1 MSRIELAPAPA
12 QSYSTF
18 WDDVPVE
25 AGFDFPSTEVLDDAS
40 AEFDTATDLEP
51 PAPIASATR

>member
-1 MSRIELAPAPA
+1 MSRIELAPA

-25 AGFDFPSTEVLDDAS
+25 AGFDLPSTEDLDDATS
-40 AEFDTATDLEP
+40 EFDTATDLEP
-51 PAPIASATR
+51 PAPFASATR

>member
-1 MSRIELAPAPA
+1 MSRIELAPA

-25 AGFDFPSTEVLDDAS
+25 SGFDLPFTEELDDANS
-40 AEFDTATDLEP
+40 EFDTATDLEP
-51 PAPIASATR
+51 PAPVASATR

>member
-1 MSRIELAPAPA
+1 MSRIELAPT

-25 AGFDFPSTEVLDDAS
+25 AGFDLPSIEELEIAN

-51 PAPIASATR
+51 PASAASATR